1 MLKKIIDIT
10 QAEIFAKT
18 LKKKKKKVVLCH
30 GTFDLLHTGHIKHI
44 QNAKAQGDIL
54 FVSITADKFVL
65 KGPGRPV
72 FNEQLRA
79 DNIAALESV
88 DYVFINNSQTAL
100 LSIKTIKPTY
110 YAKGSDYKNISDDVT
125 GNIQKEINAVKLNGG
140 KIYFTNEITFSSSAL
155 INDYFSS
162 FNDEVKDF
170 LNYFKNKNSEKDL
183 FKKIDSFRDKK
194 VIIIGDAI
202 VDEYNYVEPL
212 GQTGKGNILSV
223 NHLYT
228 EKYAGGSIA
237 VANHLANFAKNVELV
252 CGIGANDDLGNFL
265 KKSALK
271 NVNLN
276 FFKTSEYTLVKK
288 RYIDQDLNKYFEVYS
303 SGPSYIEEKIE
314 SKVIAFLKE
323 NLHKYDLVIVPDF
336 GNGFIT
342 NAMAKVIQE
351 SPGFVA
357 INTQINSGNRGYHV
371 IGKYEKANYISINEP
386 EARLA
391 THNKVEPIESIANT
405 IRTKITKSDY
415 ISVTLGKNGLFSLGT
430 SKDSIRVPALS
441 LGVVDRVGA
450 GDAFL
455 ALSSISLASG
465 LTIEESSFI
474 GSIAAAIDVQIVC
487 NKEYVSDVRLKKYIS
502 TLLK

>member
-1 MLKKIIDIT
+1 MTKKIIDIK
-10 QAEIFAKT
+10 QAELLAAD
-18 LKKKKKKVVLCH
+18 LKKQKKKIVLCH
-30 GTFDLLHTGHIKHI
+30 GTFDLLHTGHIKHM

-54 FVSITADKFVL
+54 FVSITADSFVL

-72 FNEQLRA
+72 FNEQLRS

-88 DYVFINNSQTAL
+88 DYVFINHSQTAL
-100 LSIKTIKPTY
+100 LSIDAIKPSY
-110 YAKGSDYKNISDDVT
+110 YAKGSDYKNSSEDVT
-125 GNIQKEINAVKLNGG
+125 GNIEREINAVKLHGG
-140 KIYFTNEITFSSSAL
+140 SIYFTNEITFSSSAL

-170 LNYFKNKNSEKDL
+170 LNFFKNKNSDQDL
-183 FKKIDSFRDKK
+183 FEKIDSFKDKS
-194 VIIIGDAI
+194 VMIIGDAI

-237 VANHLANFAKNVELV
+237 VANHLANFAKKIDLV
-252 CGIGANDDLGNFL
+252 CGIGSNDDLGNFL
-265 KKSALK
+265 NNSSLP
-271 NVNLN
+271 NVSCN

-303 SGPSYIEEKIE
+303 SGPSYIEEKVE
-314 SKVIAFLKE
+314 SQVIDFLKE
-323 NLHKYDLVIVPDF
+323 NLEKYDLIVVPDF

-342 NAMAKVIQE
+342 NRMAKVIQE
-351 SPGFVA
+351 SPGFLA

-371 IGKYEKANYISINEP
+371 IGKYQKANYISINEP

-391 THNKVEPIESIANT
+391 THNKIDPIESIANE
-405 IRTKITKSDY
+405 IKNKITKSDY
-415 ISVTLGKNGLFSLGT
+415 ISVTLGKNGLYSLGKNNE
-430 SKDSIRVPALS
+430 SVRVPALS

-487 NKEYVSDVRLKKYIS
+487 NKEYVNDIRLKKYIS

>member
-1 MLKKIIDIT
+1 MTKKIIDIK
-10 QAEIFAKT
+10 QAELLAAD
-18 LKKKKKKVVLCH
+18 LKKQKKKIVLCH
-30 GTFDLLHTGHIKHI
+30 GTFDLLHTGHIKHM

-54 FVSITADKFVL
+54 FVSITADSFVL

-72 FNEQLRA
+72 FNEQLRL

-88 DYVFINNSQTAL
+88 DYVFINHSQTAL
-100 LSIKTIKPTY
+100 ISIDAIKPSY
-110 YAKGSDYKNISDDVT
+110 YAKGSDYKNSSEDVT
-125 GNIQKEINAVKLNGG
+125 GNIEKEIDAVKLHGG
-140 KIYFTNEITFSSSAL
+140 SIYFTNEITFSSSAL

-170 LNYFKNKNSEKDL
+170 LNFFKKKNSDQELFEKV
-183 FKKIDSFRDKK
+183 DSFKDKS
-194 VIIIGDAI
+194 VMIIGDAI

-237 VANHLANFAKNVELV
+237 VANHLANFAGKIDLV
-252 CGIGANDDLGNFL
+252 CGIGSNDDLGNFL
-265 KKSALK
+265 KNSSSS
-271 NVNLN
+271 NVNCN
-276 FFKTSEYTLVKK
+276 FFNTSEYTLVKK

-303 SGPSYIEEKIE
+303 SGPSYIEEKVE
-314 SKVIAFLKE
+314 SQVIDFLKE
-323 NLHKYDLVIVPDF
+323 NLEKYDLIVVPDF

-342 NAMAKVIQE
+342 NRMARVIQE
-351 SPGFVA
+351 SPGFLAV
-357 INTQINSGNRGYHV
+357 NTQINSGNRGYHV
-371 IGKYEKANYISINEP
+371 IGKYQKANYISINEP

-391 THNKVEPIESIANT
+391 THNKIDPIESIANE
-405 IRTKITKSDY
+405 IKNKITKSDY
-415 ISVTLGKNGLFSLGT
+415 ISITLGKNGLYSLG
-430 SKDSIRVPALS
+430 KNNDSVRVPALS

-487 NKEYVSDVRLKKYIS
+487 NKEYVNDIRLKKYIS

>member
-1 MLKKIIDIT
+1 MTKKIIDIK
-10 QAEIFAKT
+10 QAAVLASN
-18 LKKKKKKVVLCH
+18 LKKQKKKIVLCH

-54 FVSITADKFVL
+54 FVSITADNFVL

-72 FNEQLRA
+72 FNEQLRL

-88 DYVFINNSQTAL
+88 DYVFINHSQTAL
-100 LSIKTIKPTY
+100 YSIDAVKPTY
-110 YAKGSDYKNISDDVT
+110 YAKGSDYKNASEDVT
-125 GNIQKEINAVKLNGG
+125 GNIEKEINAVKIHGG
-140 KIYFTNEITFSSSAL
+140 SIYFTNEITFSSSAL

-170 LNYFKNKNSEKDL
+170 LNFFKKKYSENDLFTKIDTFKNKS
-183 FKKIDSFRDKK
+183 
-194 VIIIGDAI
+194 VMVIGDAI

-237 VANHLANFAKNVELV
+237 VANHLSNFVEKIELV
-252 CGIGANDDLGNFL
+252 CGIGTNDELGNFL
-265 KKSALK
+265 RKSALP
-271 NVNLN
+271 NVYCN
-276 FFKTSEYTLVKK
+276 FFNTSEYTLVKK

-303 SGPSYIEEKIE
+303 SGPSYIEENVE
-314 SKVIAFLKE
+314 SEVIAFLKA
-323 NLHKYDLVIVPDF
+323 NLEKFDLIVVPDF

-351 SPGFVA
+351 SPGFLA

-371 IGKYEKANYISINEP
+371 IGKYQNANYISVNEP

-391 THNKVEPIESIANT
+391 THNKIDPIETIANE
-405 IRTKITKSDY
+405 IKNKITVSDY
-415 ISVTLGKNGLFSLGT
+415 ISITLGKNGLYSLGKKNN
-430 SKDSIRVPALS
+430 SVRVPALS

-455 ALSSISLASG
+455 ALSSISLASD

-487 NKEYVSDVRLKKYIS
+487 NKEYINNIRLKKYIS

>member
-1 MLKKIIDIT
+1 MTKKIIDIK
-10 QAEIFAKT
+10 QAGLLAAN
-18 LKKKKKKVVLCH
+18 LKKQKKKIVLCH
-30 GTFDLLHTGHIKHI
+30 GTFDLLHTGHIKHM

-54 FVSITADKFVL
+54 FVSITADSFVL

-72 FNEQLRA
+72 FNEQLRL

-88 DYVFINNSQTAL
+88 DYVFINHSQTAL
-100 LSIKTIKPTY
+100 ISIDAIKPSY
-110 YAKGSDYKNISDDVT
+110 YAKGSDYKNSSEDVT
-125 GNIQKEINAVKLNGG
+125 GNIEKEINAVKLHGG
-140 KIYFTNEITFSSSAL
+140 SIYFTNEITFSSSAL

-170 LNYFKNKNSEKDL
+170 LNFFKNKNSDQDL
-183 FKKIDSFRDKK
+183 FEKIDSFKDKS
-194 VIIIGDAI
+194 VMIIGDAI

-237 VANHLANFAKNVELV
+237 VANHLANFARKIDLV
-252 CGIGANDDLGNFL
+252 CGIGSNDDLGNFL
-265 KKSALK
+265 KNSSSS
-271 NVNLN
+271 NVNCN

-303 SGPSYIEEKIE
+303 SGPSYIEEKVE
-314 SKVIAFLKE
+314 SQVIDFLKE
-323 NLHKYDLVIVPDF
+323 NLEKYDLIVVPDF

-342 NAMAKVIQE
+342 NRMARVIQE
-351 SPGFVA
+351 SSGFLAV
-357 INTQINSGNRGYHV
+357 NTQINSGNRGYHV
-371 IGKYEKANYISINEP
+371 IGKYQKANYISINEP

-391 THNKVEPIESIANT
+391 THNKIDPIESIANE
-405 IRTKITKSDY
+405 IKNKITKSDY
-415 ISVTLGKNGLFSLGT
+415 ISITLGKNGLYSLG
-430 SKDSIRVPALS
+430 KNNDSVRVPALS

-487 NKEYVSDVRLKKYIS
+487 NKEYVNDIRLKKYIS

>member
-1 MLKKIIDIT
+1 MTKKIIDIK
-10 QAEIFAKT
+10 QAELLAAD
-18 LKKKKKKVVLCH
+18 LKKQKKKIVLCH
-30 GTFDLLHTGHIKHI
+30 GTFDLLHTGHIKHM

-54 FVSITADKFVL
+54 FVSITADSFVL

-72 FNEQLRA
+72 FNEQLRL

-88 DYVFINNSQTAL
+88 DYVFINHSQTAL
-100 LSIKTIKPTY
+100 ISIDAIKPSY
-110 YAKGSDYKNISDDVT
+110 YAKGSDYKNSSEDVT
-125 GNIQKEINAVKLNGG
+125 GNIEKEINAVKLHGG
-140 KIYFTNEITFSSSAL
+140 SIYFTNEITFSSSAL

-170 LNYFKNKNSEKDL
+170 LNFFKKKNSDQELFEKV
-183 FKKIDSFRDKK
+183 DSFKDKS
-194 VIIIGDAI
+194 VMIIGDAI

-237 VANHLANFAKNVELV
+237 VANHLANFAGKIDLV
-252 CGIGANDDLGNFL
+252 CGIGSNDDLGNFL
-265 KKSALK
+265 KNSSSS
-271 NVNLN
+271 NVNCN
-276 FFKTSEYTLVKK
+276 FFNTSEYTLVKK

-303 SGPSYIEEKIE
+303 SGPSYIEEKVE
-314 SKVIAFLKE
+314 SQVIDFLKE
-323 NLHKYDLVIVPDF
+323 NLEKYDLIVVPDF

-342 NAMAKVIQE
+342 NRMARVIQE
-351 SPGFVA
+351 SPGFLAV
-357 INTQINSGNRGYHV
+357 NTQINSGNRGYHV
-371 IGKYEKANYISINEP
+371 IGKYQKANYISINEP

-391 THNKVEPIESIANT
+391 THNKIDPIESIANE
-405 IRTKITKSDY
+405 IKNKITKSDY
-415 ISVTLGKNGLFSLGT
+415 ISITLGKNGLYSLG
-430 SKDSIRVPALS
+430 KNNDSVRVPALS

-487 NKEYVSDVRLKKYIS
+487 NKEYVNDIRLKKYIS

>member
-1 MLKKIIDIT
+1 MTKKIIDIKH
-10 QAEIFAKT
+10 AELLAAD
-18 LKKKKKKVVLCH
+18 LKKQKKRIVLCH
-30 GTFDLLHTGHIKHI
+30 GTFDLLHTGHIKHM

-54 FVSITADKFVL
+54 FVSITADSFVL

-72 FNEQLRA
+72 FNEQLRL

-88 DYVFINNSQTAL
+88 DYVFINHSQTAL
-100 LSIKTIKPTY
+100 ISINAIKPSY
-110 YAKGSDYKNISDDVT
+110 YAKGSDYKNSSEDVT
-125 GNIQKEINAVKLNGG
+125 GNIEKEINAVKLHGG
-140 KIYFTNEITFSSSAL
+140 SIYFTNEITFSSSAL

-170 LNYFKNKNSEKDL
+170 LNFFKNKNSDQYL
-183 FKKIDSFRDKK
+183 FQKIDAFKDKS
-194 VIIIGDAI
+194 VMIIGDAI

-237 VANHLANFAKNVELV
+237 VANHLANFAGKIDLV
-252 CGIGANDDLGNFL
+252 CGIGSNDDLGNFL
-265 KKSALK
+265 KNSSLP
-271 NVNLN
+271 NVKCN

-303 SGPSYIEEKIE
+303 SGPSYIEEEVESQVIE
-314 SKVIAFLKE
+314 FLKE
-323 NLHKYDLVIVPDF
+323 NLEKYDLIVVPDF

-342 NAMAKVIQE
+342 NRMSRVIQE
-351 SPGFVA
+351 SPGFLAV
-357 INTQINSGNRGYHV
+357 NTQINSGNRGYHV
-371 IGKYEKANYISINEP
+371 IGKYQKVNYISINEP

-391 THNKVEPIESIANT
+391 THNKIDPIESIANE
-405 IRTKITKSDY
+405 IKNKITKSDY
-415 ISVTLGKNGLFSLGT
+415 ISITLGKNGLYSLG
-430 SKDSIRVPALS
+430 KNNDSVRVPALS

-465 LTIEESSFI
+465 LTIEESAFI

-487 NKEYVSDVRLKKYIS
+487 NKEYVNDIRLKKYIS